1 MKELFPEKTD
11 VSTSVKVIGSSQ
23 KRVMR
28 KFTSNGKTCVA
39 STSSKPTMRQSVS
52 PPAVATG
59 STDAVSK
66 GKGRAAFV
74 TKTNPGNRKG
84 TVSSKVI
91 VGVKESSAVTTS
103 LKRTESRFAPP
114 SVASGAPGAV
124 SEMNSRAIRVS
135 KSKDALKATDPTPK
149 NFKNSAA
156 QVAIQDTSK
165 VDKIAASTSTC
176 EKGNGRRMKRIK
188 ITGAV
193 KGNKSDASTSSKR
206 TKRQSVPPPAVA
218 TGSTEAVSKEKGRT
232 VFSKV
237 MVGVEE
243 SSAVTTSFKRTKAR
257 FAPLSAASGAPGAV
271 LEMNSCAIDVSK
283 SKDRNNIVPGGM
295 KRKIYCCHICE
306 VYSCFCLMIS
316 KLTII

>member
-1 MKELFPEKTD
+1 MKELFPEKTG

-28 KFTSNGKTCVA
+28 KFTSNGKTSVA
-39 STSSKPTMRQSVS
+39 STSSKPTKRQSVS

-124 SEMNSRAIRVS
+124 SEMIIRSIRVS

-149 NFKNSAA
+149 KNNNSAA
-156 QVAIQDTSK
+156 QVA
-165 VDKIAASTSTC
+165 AAAADCAEPAPKTYNID
-176 EKGNGRRMKRIK
+176 GNR
-188 ITGAV
+188 
-193 KGNKSDASTSSKR
+193 
-206 TKRQSVPPPAVA
+206 
-218 TGSTEAVSKEKGRT
+218 EA
-232 VFSKV
+232 
-237 MVGVEE
+237 
-243 SSAVTTSFKRTKAR
+243 
-257 FAPLSAASGAPGAV
+257 AA
-271 LEMNSCAIDVSK
+271 
-283 SKDRNNIVPGGM
+283 GGLF
-295 KRKIYCCHICE
+295 CCHICE
-306 VYSCFCLMIS
+306 VRGSILNNYSYV
-316 KLTII
+316 